1 MLKGHF
7 KKITV
12 VILLTAG
19 MAMGQGLFAGP
30 PKDIVDTAISR
41 GQFSKFVRALQV
53 TGLDYTLKGPGPIT
67 VFAPTDAAF
76 DKLPAGTYE
85 NLLSPSGRARLAEI
99 LKYHIM
105 QGELT
110 AMEAYG
116 VPVVDTSQGTSL
128 LLTSD
133 FLWGQKVDAANIVNP
148 DIECSN
154 GRIHGID
161 QVNMPKDIVE
171 TLAVTGKFTKLI
183 KAAQTAGMISM
194 LKSPGERTLL
204 APTDDA
210 FNKLGWGAYED
221 LLKPENRVRL
231 RSILSHHIVSR
242 PILLGSMSTYTLQ
255 GGRVDVTPSQG
266 LKINGANVITKNI
279 KTTNGIVQV
288 IDTVLKPI
296 EPAPTYRQTAITV
309 IEQAIYQGVP
319 LYNNNKPAQS
329 AAVYENAAWTLLQQY
344 SMALSQPSIFRLQN
358 ALNGAR
364 VEQNSET
371 RSWILRNALDDV
383 HRQLRGGY

>member
-12 VILLTAG
+12 VILLSAG

-41 GQFSKFVRALQV
+41 GQFTKFVRALQV
-53 TGLDYTLKGPGPIT
+53 TGLDFTLKGPGSVT

-85 NLLSPSGRARLAEI
+85 NLLSPSGRGRLAEI

-110 AMEAYG
+110 AMEAYD
-116 VPVVDTSQGTSL
+116 VPVVDTFQGTSL

-133 FLWGQKVDAANIVNP
+133 FLLGQKVDAANIVNP

-183 KAAQTAGMISM
+183 KAVETAGMISM
-194 LKSPGERTLL
+194 L
-204 APTDDA
+204 
-210 FNKLGWGAYED
+210 
-221 LLKPENRVRL
+221 
-231 RSILSHHIVSR
+231 
-242 PILLGSMSTYTLQ
+242 
-255 GGRVDVTPSQG
+255 
-266 LKINGANVITKNI
+266 
-279 KTTNGIVQV
+279 
-288 IDTVLKPI
+288 
-296 EPAPTYRQTAITV
+296 
-309 IEQAIYQGVP
+309 
-319 LYNNNKPAQS
+319 
-329 AAVYENAAWTLLQQY
+329 
-344 SMALSQPSIFRLQN
+344 
-358 ALNGAR
+358 
-364 VEQNSET
+364 
-371 RSWILRNALDDV
+371 
-383 HRQLRGGY
+383 